1 MSGDYIYIVI
11 IAFVVGAPAGAFMM
25 NYLLNAIYPTEIP
38 VVIWPYALAISLM
51 IAMVG
56 LTILTLF
63 KRVTQENPTETLR
76 ME

>member
-1 MSGDYIYIVI
+1 
-11 IAFVVGAPAGAFMM
+11 
-25 NYLLNAIYPTEIP
+25 LLTAIYPTEIP

-51 IAMVG
+51 ITMVG

-63 KRVTQENPTETLR
+63 KRVTRENPTETLR